1 MNPKYH
7 IYIISKGRW
16 ESNYTARTLEY
27 MGVPYTLVVEPQE
40 YVKYAQAINSK
51 KILVTPFSN
60 LGQGSIPVRNF
71 VWEHALK
78 LGVKR
83 YWVMDDN
90 IKLFYRY
97 NHNKKVPVN
106 SGTILKCAE
115 DFVDRYQNIGLA
127 GLQYDYFI
135 AAKERYNPIILN
147 TRIYSCILIDTS
159 LKLRWRGK
167 YNEDTDLSIRV
178 LQSGLCTVLFMSFL
192 CGKVPTLNMKGGNT
206 STIYNTG
213 DERKEFAESLKKQ
226 HPDIV
231 EVIRKYNRWH
241 HKVDYSGF
249 KNNQLV
255 PVKGFKPPNGQNEYG
270 MKLITFKE
278 NQTIFKD
285 EK

>member
-1 MNPKYH
+1 MSPQYP
-7 IYIISKGRW
+7 IYIISKGR
-16 ESNYTARTLEY
+16 SDTNYTARTLDY

-40 YVKYAQAINSK
+40 YLKYAANINSR

-71 VWEHALK
+71 VWDHALK

-83 YWVMDDN
+83 YWIMDDN

-106 SGTILKCAE
+106 SGTILKCCE
-115 DFVDRYQNIGLA
+115 DFVDRYTNVGLA

-135 AAKERYNPIILN
+135 AAKSKYNPVILN
-147 TRIYSCILIDTS
+147 TRIYSCILIQTD
-159 LKLRWRGK
+159 LKLRWRGR

-178 LQSGLCTVLFMSFL
+178 LQSGLCTVLFMAFL
-192 CGKVPTLNMKGGNT
+192 CGKVPTLTLKGGNT
-206 STIYNTG
+206 NTIYNTG
-213 DERKEFAESLKKQ
+213 DERREFADSLKRQ

-241 HKVDYSGF
+241 HKVDYSSF
-249 KNNQLV
+249 KNNQLILK
-255 PVKGFKPPNGQNEYG
+255 KGLHIPDGVNEYG
-270 MKLITFKE
+270 MELIKFKE
-278 NQTIFKD
+278 NQSLFNLK
-285 EK
+285 